1 MTASTEQSRRIRRE
15 RRIIERPRLI
25 KMLDE
30 CEARV
35 ILLLAPAGYGKTTLA
50 RQWAKSLNGAIWV
63 TLTPAHRDVAR
74 FAEDVAAGID
84 SLGGNASRF
93 IGEYLRARSNPQR
106 AARDIGSALAEQLD
120 AARVQWVI
128 FDDYHE
134 VSESP
139 ELGELISLIEERSN
153 ARLLIASRV
162 RPVWATQ
169 RRVLYREIEQINRED
184 LAMDADESK
193 LVLGHRPDLGTLVS
207 QAEGWPAVLALA
219 VGTGGLRLP
228 GGAMPAELYAFIAE
242 ELYQSVP
249 ETLRQQLLRMALAP
263 ELTQDATSTLLG
275 EDGDTVIEQAREVG
289 FLSADQ
295 VMDLHPLV
303 RDFLLQK
310 LSEDPSAQ
318 TLVHNAVLLCLERQ
332 RWDRTFELV
341 LRFGLKDLV
350 EPVLEAAYKPLVRSG
365 HVETLS
371 TFAASARSLFPPSA
385 FPVIIDLVD
394 AEVAS
399 RDGAH
404 SLAVDLATRVRSRL
418 PVEHAL
424 ASRAAAIVGN
434 SAYSQADLV
443 TAESAYRTAHETA
456 SDDQDETEALYGW
469 AFASIQGEV
478 GDAAAVL
485 ARLARRRRASALD
498 LVRHGTLEIVRR
510 RFGEGLAVP
519 LRVEESVHALTRVED
534 PRARSSLT
542 HTLAYALALMSEYRE
557 ALELAYQAKADVDAF
572 DLEFARP
579 HIDWNLAFIHM
590 GLRRFGAAE
599 RCLQLVE
606 DVSRHRPLGYHVLNA
621 RILRTRM
628 ALQTGELDRAL
639 ELVQLPATEVT
650 IPSLHAEYLAIRA
663 VTYAAAGNAKQSA
676 VMAAAAVQGSTA
688 VEVNVLA
695 AAARAISAEDA
706 DREAECEA
714 LFACADRLGTWDPV
728 LIALRCSP
736 PLSDLAGRLPSL
748 RPTLERLYERS
759 NDFALARRAGIR
771 SRSSRSPDE
780 LLSPRERE
788 VLGLM
793 ARGFRNREIANALVI
808 SESTTKVHV
817 RHILEKLGVRTRAE
831 AVARFDLFSA

>member
-84 SLGGNASRF
+84 NLGGNASRF

-139 ELGELISLIEERSN
+139 ELDELISLIEERST

-162 RPVWATQ
+162 RPAWATQ
-169 RRVLYREIEQINRED
+169 RRVLYREIEQISRED
-184 LAMDADESK
+184 MAMDADESK

-275 EDGDTVIEQAREVG
+275 DDGDKVIEQAREVG

-404 SLAVDLATRVRSRL
+404 PLAVDLASRVRARL
-418 PVEHAL
+418 PAGHAL
-424 ASRAAAIVGN
+424 ASRAAAIVGL
-434 SAYSQADLV
+434 SAFSQADLV
-443 TAESAYRTAHETA
+443 TAESAYRAAHETA
-456 SDDQDETEALYGW
+456 SDDQDEAGALYGW
-469 AFASIQGEV
+469 ALASIQGEV
-478 GDAAAVL
+478 GDAGAVL
-485 ARLARRRRASALD
+485 ARLARRRHASALD
-498 LVRHGTLEIVRR
+498 LVRYGTVEIVRR
-510 RFGEGLAVP
+510 RFGEGLAAP
-519 LRVEESVHALTRVED
+519 LRVEESVHALTLVED

-542 HTLAYALALMSEYRE
+542 FTLAYALALMSEYRE

-579 HIDWNLAFIHM
+579 HSDWNLAFIHM

-606 DVSRHRPLGYHVLNA
+606 DASRHRPLGYHVLNA
-621 RILRTRM
+621 RILRARM

-663 VTYAAAGNAKQSA
+663 LTYAAAGNAKQA
-676 VMAAAAVQGSTA
+676 AAMAAAAVQRSTA
-688 VEVNVLA
+688 VEVKVLA
-695 AAARAISAEDA
+695 AASRAVSAEGA
-706 DREAECEA
+706 DRESECEA
-714 LFACADRLGTWDPV
+714 LFACASRLGTWDPV
-728 LIALRCSP
+728 LTALRCSP

-771 SRSSRSPDE
+771 SRSPRSPDE